1 MEPEIQN
8 SVLQDLREGLLDIL
22 AQEGEKLL
30 QKKKEFN
37 DMIDEL
43 NKKPKK
49 INEEFLWLRFSS
61 LLEVFPEDSRSD
73 LLERSQEEGIR
84 CKGVMKIIDED
95 ISARKEELESR
106 KRRSRGTGG
115 VRNRRGA
122 TLRRQA

>member
-8 SVLQDLREGLLDIL
+8 SILQDLREGLLDIL

-30 QKKKEFN
+30 LKKKEFN

-61 LLEVFPEDSRSD
+61 LLEVFPEDDRSEF
-73 LLERSQEEGIR
+73 LERSHEEGIR